1 MSAKILIVESDLDT
15 SNAARSELEGRG
27 FSVEETA
34 DARGSIEQ
42 IRHSRPSLVVLA
54 VELGAGQNGY
64 LICSKL
70 KKDPELKDIPLII
83 IGPPVGFEKHRKL
96 KNTRAEDY
104 LSKPLDPVQLADA
117 VSALIGAPKSLPLDQ
132 VAAPT
137 PAFKQRGADE
147 EPTLLEG
154 DPDLEMLDAA
164 FDHALPPDL
173 TSSESTEPPSES
185 ESEIYLS
192 VEPELNG
199 DGTVQQLR
207 SEVEALRQSSA
218 AAQERAAQ
226 AEARALALEAQLAT
240 RAGPGGTKTPGGK
253 SDRDYFA
260 LRETLNK
267 KDREI
272 LQLKTELTDR
282 EKQILEFNDQETHVE
297 QRVAEL
303 SEVLNQ
309 RDSELADSQDKLA
322 ATESDLSETREK
334 LAAAEVSTEDFR
346 SRAEQFEL
354 AMQQAQNEAA
364 EVRGEL
370 EALRSELQNGR
381 TEAESIQLQFDQA
394 KADLESAEAQ
404 LASQASRFA
413 EETESMRNR
422 LAEIEASSA
431 KQEERIEK
439 LHQRIK
445 SDEKLREK
453 TKKALSIALQLL
465 DEQESLAGKK
475 TSRLPPE
482 S

>member
-34 DARGSIEQ
+34 DGKGCVEQ
-42 IRHSRPSLVVLA
+42 IRHSRPSLIVLA
-54 VELGAGQNGY
+54 VDLGTGQNGY
-64 LICSKL
+64 LICAKL

-83 IGPPVGFEKHRKL
+83 IGPPDGFEKHRKL

-104 LSKPLDPVQLADA
+104 LAKPLDPAQLADA
-117 VSALIGAPKSLPLDQ
+117 VSALIGAPESLPPDQ

-137 PAFKQRGADE
+137 PGLRQPGDDQE
-147 EPTLLEG
+147 QTLLEG

-164 FDHALPPDL
+164 FDHASPPDL
-173 TSSESTEPPSES
+173 PSSETTELPSES
-185 ESEIYLS
+185 EGEIYVS
-192 VEPELNG
+192 VEPEPNG
-199 DGTVQQLR
+199 DATVDQLR
-207 SEVEALRQSSA
+207 NDIEELRQSFA
-218 AAQERAAQ
+218 AAEERATQ
-226 AEARALALEAQLAT
+226 AEARALALETQLAT
-240 RAGPGGTKTPGGK
+240 RAGPGGSKTPGGK

-260 LRETLNK
+260 LRDTLNK

-282 EKQILEFNDQETHVE
+282 EKQILELNDQDTHVE

-303 SEVLNQ
+303 SEVINL
-309 RDSELADSQDKLA
+309 RDSELEESRDKLA
-322 ATESDLSETREK
+322 ATDSDLAETREK
-334 LAAAEVSTEDFR
+334 LAAAEASTEDFR
-346 SRAEQFEL
+346 ARAEQFEL
-354 AMQQAQNEAA
+354 ALQQAQNEAA
-364 EVRGEL
+364 EVRGEV
-370 EALRSELQNGR
+370 EALRSELQNGH
-381 TEAESIQLQFDQA
+381 TEVESVQLQLDQA

-413 EETESMRNR
+413 EETESMRSR

-439 LHQRIK
+439 LYQRIK

-465 DEQESLAGKK
+465 DEQENLAGKEDK
-475 TSRLPPE
+475 PATA
-482 S
+482 